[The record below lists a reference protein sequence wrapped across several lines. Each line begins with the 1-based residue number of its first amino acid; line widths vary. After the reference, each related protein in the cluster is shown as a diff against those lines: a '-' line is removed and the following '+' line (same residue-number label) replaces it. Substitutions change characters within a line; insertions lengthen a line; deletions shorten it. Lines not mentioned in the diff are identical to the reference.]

1 MDCINV
7 AIVTVSDRCY
17 FGTQADVSGSTL
29 SKLACSE
36 KQVLCNVKK
45 RTVIPDDVEVIKLT
59 LLTLSQP
66 DAKIDLILTCGGTGF
81 APRDVT
87 PEATKAIITKEAS
100 GLIAALIN
108 ATQPFS
114 ALSCMT
120 AGIRNKCLIV
130 NLPGSEKAVKEYWPL
145 LPPILKHAVDL
156 LRDNQHSVARYHK
169 QLQSKIK
176 SNVIIDIPCRAR
188 QSSFPLLHVHD
199 AYAIMLE
206 SLHLEENILEL
217 SIENASGYVLAQSV
231 YADEPF
237 PSFETSRKDG
247 YAVIANDTSLIREVL
262 ATSTAGNAT
271 TTAINL
277 KPGYCVRINTGAPL
291 PLLADAVIQV
301 EDTTLVESKGG
312 EEYKIAIN
320 KLPVHGNDIRHI
332 GSDIQKDECVLEKD
346 TLLTSSDLAILA
358 TIGKSTLTLYEKPSV
373 AVMSSGNELAD
384 PRQMH
389 LQLGQ
394 VRDSN
399 RLMLISLL
407 ENNGFKAINLG
418 IVPDDPDSIVNV
430 LYKGFEQAQ
439 VVICTGGVS
448 MGEHDFLKQVLEVD
462 LHFTIHF
469 GRVFMK
475 PGKPTTFASGQIEGQ
490 RKYFFGLPGNPMS
503 AWVTAHLFPIPAL
516 RKLSHWK
523 EIKFPEFCVKLKT
536 NHILDERPEY
546 CCAKLEASDVEF
558 GVPLARM
565 LEFNQ
570 ISSRPTC
577 ARNANLLLKFPPSTE
592 EKPEMLAGDYVTAL
606 LIHFSSLFWG
616 TDLPECIFHCHFER
630 ILLYKSIHEHISA
643 GTA

>member
-17 FGTQADVSGSTL
+17 YGTQADVSGSTL

-45 RTVIPDDVEVIKLT
+45 RTVIPDDVEIIKLT

-100 GLIAALIN
+100 GLITALIN

-120 AGIRNKCLIV
+120 AGIRNRCLIV

-156 LRDNQHSVARYHK
+156 LRDNQPSVSEYHK

-176 SNVIIDIPCRAR
+176 SNVKIDIPRRAR

-199 AYAIMLE
+199 AYTIMLD
-206 SLHLEENILEL
+206 SLHLEENIFQL
-217 SIENASGYVLAQSV
+217 SIENASGFVLAQSV

-291 PLLADAVIQV
+291 PLVADAVIQV

-320 KLPVHGNDIRHI
+320 KLPAHGNDVRHI
-332 GSDIQKDECVLEKD
+332 GSDIQKNECVLEKD

-384 PRQMH
+384 PQQIH
-389 LQLGQ
+389 LELGQ

-407 ENNGFKAINLG
+407 ENN
-418 IVPDDPDSIVNV
+418 
-430 LYKGFEQAQ
+430 

-475 PGKPTTFASGQIEGQ
+475 PGKPTTFASGQVEGK

-523 EIKFPEFCVKLKT
+523 EIKFPELWVKLKT

-546 CCAKLEASDVEF
+546 CCAKLESSDVEF

-577 ARNANLLLKFPPSTE
+577 ARNANVLLKFPPSTK
-592 EKPEMLAGDYVTAL
+592 EKPEMLAVLVYFGALIWQNAFSIVTSNEPFFAKASTNT
-606 LIHFSSLFWG
+606 FQR
-616 TDLPECIFHCHFER
+616 TPPR
-630 ILLYKSIHEHISA
+630 
-643 GTA
+643 

>member
-17 FGTQADVSGSTL
+17 YGTQADVSGSTL

-45 RTVIPDDVEVIKLT
+45 RTVIPDDVEIIKLT

-100 GLIAALIN
+100 GLITALIN

-120 AGIRNKCLIV
+120 AGIRNRCLIV

-156 LRDNQHSVARYHK
+156 LRDNQPSVSEYHK

-176 SNVIIDIPCRAR
+176 SNVKIDIPRRAR

-199 AYAIMLE
+199 AYTIMLD
-206 SLHLEENILEL
+206 SLHLEENIFQL
-217 SIENASGYVLAQSV
+217 SIENA
-231 YADEPF
+231 
-237 PSFETSRKDG
+237 T
-247 YAVIANDTSLIREVL
+247 NDTSLIREVL

-291 PLLADAVIQV
+291 PLVADAVIQV

-320 KLPVHGNDIRHI
+320 KLPAHGNDVRHI
-332 GSDIQKDECVLEKD
+332 GSDIQKNECVLEKD

-384 PRQMH
+384 PQQIH
-389 LQLGQ
+389 LELGQ

-407 ENNGFKAINLG
+407 ENNGFKAVDLG

-475 PGKPTTFASGQIEGQ
+475 PGKPTTFASGQVEGK

-523 EIKFPEFCVKLKT
+523 EIKFPELWVKLKT

-546 CCAKLEASDVEF
+546 CCAKLESSDVEF

-577 ARNANLLLKFPPSTE
+577 ARNANVLLKFPPSTK
-592 EKPEMLAGDYVTAL
+592 EKPEMLAVLVYFGALIWQNAFSIVTSNEPFFAKASTNT
-606 LIHFSSLFWG
+606 FQR
-616 TDLPECIFHCHFER
+616 TPPR
-630 ILLYKSIHEHISA
+630 
-643 GTA
+643 

>member
-17 FGTQADVSGSTL
+17 YGTQADVSGSTL

-45 RTVIPDDVEVIKLT
+45 RTVIPDDVEIIKLT

-100 GLIAALIN
+100 GLITALIN

-120 AGIRNKCLIV
+120 AGIRNRCLIV

-156 LRDNQHSVARYHK
+156 LRDNQPSVSEYHK

-176 SNVIIDIPCRAR
+176 SNVKIDIPRRAR

-199 AYAIMLE
+199 AYTIMLD
-206 SLHLEENILEL
+206 SLHLEENIFQL
-217 SIENASGYVLAQSV
+217 SIENASGFVLAQSV

-291 PLLADAVIQV
+291 PLVADAVIQV

-320 KLPVHGNDIRHI
+320 KLPAHGNDVRHI
-332 GSDIQKDECVLEKD
+332 GSDIQKNECVLEKD

-384 PRQMH
+384 PQQIH
-389 LQLGQ
+389 LELGQ

-407 ENNGFKAINLG
+407 ENN
-418 IVPDDPDSIVNV
+418 
-430 LYKGFEQAQ
+430 GFEQAQ

-475 PGKPTTFASGQIEGQ
+475 PGKPTTFASGQVEGK

-523 EIKFPEFCVKLKT
+523 EIKFPELWVKLKT

-546 CCAKLEASDVEF
+546 CCAKLESSDVEF

-577 ARNANLLLKFPPSTE
+577 ARNANVLLKFPPSTK
-592 EKPEMLAGDYVTAL
+592 EKPEMLAVLVYFGALIWQNAFSIVTSNEPFFAKASTNT
-606 LIHFSSLFWG
+606 FQR
-616 TDLPECIFHCHFER
+616 TPPR
-630 ILLYKSIHEHISA
+630 
-643 GTA
+643 

>member
-17 FGTQADVSGSTL
+17 YGTQADVSGSTL

-45 RTVIPDDVEVIKLT
+45 RTVVPDDVEVIKLT

-100 GLIAALIN
+100 GLITALIN

-120 AGIRNKCLIV
+120 AGIRNRCLIV

-156 LRDNQHSVARYHK
+156 LRDNQPSVAKYHK

-199 AYAIMLE
+199 AYTIMLD
-206 SLHLEENILEL
+206 SLHLEENIFQL

-291 PLLADAVIQV
+291 PLVADAVIQV

-320 KLPVHGNDIRHI
+320 KLPARGNDVRHI
-332 GSDIQKDECVLEKD
+332 GSDIQKNECVLEKD

-384 PRQMH
+384 PQQIH
-389 LQLGQ
+389 LELGQ
-394 VRDSN
+394 VRDTN

-430 LYKGFEQAQ
+430 LYQGFEQAQ

-523 EIKFPEFCVKLKT
+523 EIKFPELWVKLKT

-546 CCAKLEASDVEF
+546 CCAKLESSDVEF

-577 ARNANLLLKFPPSTE
+577 ARNANILLKFPPSTK
-592 EKPEMLAGDYVTAL
+592 EKPEMLAVLVYFGALIWQNAFSIVTSNEPFFAKASTNT
-606 LIHFSSLFWG
+606 FQR
-616 TDLPECIFHCHFER
+616 TPPR
-630 ILLYKSIHEHISA
+630 
-643 GTA
+643 

>member
-7 AIVTVSDRCY
+7 AIVT
-17 FGTQADVSGSTL
+17 
-29 SKLACSE
+29 
-36 KQVLCNVKK
+36 VLCNVKK
-45 RTVIPDDVEVIKLT
+45 RTVIPDDVEIIKLT

-100 GLIAALIN
+100 GLITALIN

-120 AGIRNKCLIV
+120 AGIRNRCLIV

-156 LRDNQHSVARYHK
+156 LRDNQPSVSEYHK

-176 SNVIIDIPCRAR
+176 SNVKIDIPRRAR

-199 AYAIMLE
+199 AYTIMLD
-206 SLHLEENILEL
+206 SLHLEENIFQL
-217 SIENASGYVLAQSV
+217 SIENASGYSV

-277 KPGYCVRINTGAPL
+277 KPGFCVRINTGAPL
-291 PLLADAVIQV
+291 PLVADAVIQV

-320 KLPVHGNDIRHI
+320 KLPAHGND
-332 GSDIQKDECVLEKD
+332 KNECVLEKD

-384 PRQMH
+384 PQQIH
-389 LQLGQ
+389 LELGQ

-407 ENNGFKAINLG
+407 ENNGFKAVDLG

-469 GRVFMK
+469 GR
-475 PGKPTTFASGQIEGQ
+475 
-490 RKYFFGLPGNPMS
+490 
-503 AWVTAHLFPIPAL
+503 
-516 RKLSHWK
+516 
-523 EIKFPEFCVKLKT
+523 KT
-536 NHILDERPEY
+536 NHV
-546 CCAKLEASDVEF
+546 CKWAS
-558 GVPLARM
+558 
-565 LEFNQ
+565 
-570 ISSRPTC
+570 
-577 ARNANLLLKFPPSTE
+577 
-592 EKPEMLAGDYVTAL
+592 
-606 LIHFSSLFWG
+606 
-616 TDLPECIFHCHFER
+616 
-630 ILLYKSIHEHISA
+630 
-643 GTA
+643 